1 MACNFFV
8 PSRRESYGLAKAQAA
23 LDPGNSADLQMQ
35 KTDPMSE
42 TRAVELKVELPR
54 AFAAEVEE
62 VQRLEPEVL
71 SRILLY
77 GLTRRAIFDTLA
89 GSEYQG

>member
-1 MACNFFV
+1 
-8 PSRRESYGLAKAQAA
+8 
-23 LDPGNSADLQMQ
+23 
-35 KTDPMSE
+35 MSE